1 MKIMKRVISSALL
14 LCMLA
19 ALMSVSAF
27 ALAGDA
33 VELTASRYEVTE
45 GSGET
50 VSFSA
55 KLISTDLSQLDDM
68 PVVWFKNGV
77 QAKEEFT
84 TGGGFSSASFG
95 EGAFNIGTNIV
106 KVQITTFDNTVVTK
120 EVSIVKHEAV
130 KTPVVTLD
138 MTYATVEEGSTV
150 DLLATVDGVQD
161 NTQVSWQSSNPNVA
175 SVMGGTVTGIAPGQ
189 ATITVADLVNGVV
202 QASCVVTVTEAVPSG
217 SVVTISPVVYE
228 LQKNQ
233 SINLRASVSGTGR
246 FDHWYVADNMGSYV
260 TIANTNAANTT
271 LTARATSNIPIR
283 LYAYSDDG
291 ASAYIEFTI
300 TASESLKLEASPA
313 SITYGAMSTVY
324 VVNPYGGEEF
334 TWSITPSA
342 SYGVLARS
350 NNLGSAV
357 ELTAGS
363 LEGRVVVTATS
374 KADTTR
380 SASVTVYVN
389 SEAAYGTASINP
401 NVATWASGKLSFEV
415 YPAFYKAYVD
425 GKLLTANSGYYTY
438 YNNMLT
444 LNPSLLATLSSGEHS
459 LKVYTTSNGSIDGMV
474 YATIYVTKTGT
485 ASSVYGDNTH
495 VRGSSYNL
503 YFTSTEPVRE
513 VYISNQWIDP
523 ANYSIDS
530 TGKYLTLNANFL
542 NQLGYGSYTMK
553 LVTQNG
559 YTETANFRI
568 VTANYAPATGDDS
581 SIGAWMLLLTISCAG
596 AVALIPKRKKSTDL
610 M

>member
-1 MKIMKRVISSALL
+1 MKTMKRVISTALL

-33 VELTASRYEVTE
+33 VELTASQYEVTE
-45 GSGET
+45 GSGEI
-50 VSFSA
+50 VNFSA
-55 KLISTDLSQLDDM
+55 KLISSDLSQLDNM
-68 PVVWFKNGV
+68 PAVWYKNGV
-77 QAKEEFT
+77 QVKEET
-84 TGGGFSSASFG
+84 TMGGGFSSASFG
-95 EGAFNIGTNIV
+95 EGAFNVGANII

-120 EVSIVKHEAV
+120 EVTVVKHEA
-130 KTPVVTLD
+130 PQAMVVTLD
-138 MTYATVEEGSTV
+138 KTYASVDEGSTV
-150 DLLATVDGVQD
+150 DLLATVNGVQD

-175 SVMGGTVTGIAPGQ
+175 SVFEGTVTGVAPGQ
-189 ATITVADLVNGVV
+189 ATIIVADLNNGVEY
-202 QASCVVTVTEAVPSG
+202 ARCVVTVNAVDPG
-217 SVVTISPVVYE
+217 TVVTISPIVYQ

-233 SINLRASVSGTGR
+233 SINIRASVSGTGR

-260 TIANTNAANTT
+260 TINNTNAANTT
-271 LTARATSNIPIR
+271 LTARAATNVPVR

-300 TASESLKLEASPA
+300 VAAESLKLEANPS
-313 SITYGAMSTVY
+313 SINNGQVSTVY
-324 VVNPYGGEEF
+324 VVNPMGGEEF

-357 ELTAGS
+357 ELTAGA

-374 KADTTR
+374 KADSTR
-380 SASVTVYVN
+380 AASVTVYVN
-389 SEAAYGTASINP
+389 SEASYGSAQIIPS
-401 NVATWASGKLSFEV
+401 VATWSSGKLTFEV
-415 YPAFYKAYVD
+415 YPAYYKAYLD

-438 YNNMLT
+438 YGNILT
-444 LNPSLLATLSSGEHS
+444 LNPSLLATLTNGEHT
-459 LKVYTTSNGSIDGMV
+459 LKVYTASGNGMDGLV
-474 YATIYVTKTGT
+474 YATIYVNKAAT

-503 YFTSTEPVRE
+503 YFTSTDPITD

-523 ANYSIDS
+523 ANYSLDS
-530 TGKYLTLNANFL
+530 TGRYLTLNANFL

-553 LVTQNG
+553 LATQNG
-559 YTETANFRI
+559 YTETATFRI
-568 VTANYAPATGDDS
+568 VTANYAPPTGDDS
-581 SIGAWMLLLTISCAG
+581 NIGAWMLLLTVSCAG
-596 AVALIPKRKKSTDL
+596 ALALIPKRKKSTDL

>member
-1 MKIMKRVISSALL
+1 MKTMKRVISTALL

-27 ALAGDA
+27 AADGSVA
-33 VELTASRYEVTE
+33 ISANVYEIEEGSGVTVELTANFTQS
-45 GSGET
+45 
-50 VSFSA
+50 
-55 KLISTDLSQLDDM
+55 DLSQLDNNN
-68 PVVWFKNGV
+68 VVWTKNEYSVDKGP
-77 QAKEEFT
+77 T
-84 TGGGFSSASFG
+84 MGGISTASFS
-95 EGAFNIGTNIV
+95 EGSFNVGVNLV
-106 KVQITTFDNTVVTK
+106 KVAVTAFDGTVYTNEVT
-120 EVSIVKHEAV
+120 IVKHEAP
-130 KTPVVTLD
+130 KAMVVTLD
-138 MTYATVEEGSTV
+138 KTYASVEEGATV
-150 DLLATVDGVQD
+150 DLLATVNGVAD
-161 NTQVSWQSSNPNVA
+161 NTMVSWQSTNPNVA
-175 SVMGGTVTGIAPGQ
+175 SVYCGTVTGVAPGQ
-189 ATITVADLVNGVV
+189 ATIIVADLNNGVEY
-202 QASCVVTVTEAVPSG
+202 ARCVVTVTEAVPAG
-217 SVVTISPVVYE
+217 SVVTISPIVYQ

-260 TIANTNAANTT
+260 TIANTNSANTL
-271 LTARATSNIPIR
+271 LTARAATNVPVR

-300 TASESLKLEASPA
+300 VAAESLKLEASPA
-313 SITYGAMSTVY
+313 SISYGQTSNVY
-324 VVNPYGGEEF
+324 VVNPMGGEEF

-374 KADTTR
+374 KSDTTR
-380 SASVTVYVN
+380 AASVTVYVN
-389 SEAAYGTASINP
+389 SEASYGSASINP
-401 NVATWASGKLSFEV
+401 NVATWSTGKLTFEV

-444 LNPSLLATLSSGEHS
+444 LNPSLLATLTNGEHS
-459 LKVYTTSNGSIDGMV
+459 LKVYTSSGNGMDGLV
-474 YATIYVTKTGT
+474 YATIYVNKAAT

-503 YFTSTEPVRE
+503 YFTSSEPVKD

-523 ANYSIDS
+523 ANYSLDA
-530 TGKYLTLNANFL
+530 TGRYLTLNANFL

-553 LVTQNG
+553 LATQNG

-568 VTANYAPATGDDS
+568 VTANYAPATGDNS
-581 SIGAWMLLLTISCAG
+581 NIGAWVLLLTVSGAG
-596 AVALIPKRKKSTDL
+596 ALALIPRKKNSEL

>member
-1 MKIMKRVISSALL
+1 MKTMKRVISTALL

-27 ALAGDA
+27 AVGGNVTLSAN
-33 VELTASRYEVTE
+33 VYEIEE
-45 GSGET
+45 GSGAT
-50 VSFSA
+50 VNLTANFTRS
-55 KLISTDLSQLDDM
+55 DLSLLDDNNVTWYQNSYSVEKG
-68 PVVWFKNGV
+68 PTVGGV
-77 QAKEEFT
+77 ST
-84 TGGGFSSASFG
+84 ASFA
-95 EGAFNIGTNIV
+95 ESTFNVGINLV
-106 KVQITTFDNTVVTK
+106 KVAVNAGGTVYTSEVT
-120 EVSIVKHEAV
+120 IVKHEAP
-130 KTPVVTLD
+130 KAMVVSLD
-138 MTYATVEEGSTV
+138 KTYASVEEGSTV
-150 DLLATVDGVQD
+150 DLQATVNGVQD
-161 NTQVSWQSSNPNVA
+161 NTMVSWQSTNPNVA

-189 ATITVADLVNGVV
+189 ATIIVADLNNGVEY
-202 QASCVVTVTEAVPSG
+202 ARCVVTVTEAIPAG
-217 SVVTISPVVYE
+217 SVVTISPIVYE

-260 TIANTNAANTT
+260 TIANTNSANTL
-271 LTARATSNIPIR
+271 LTARAATNVPVR

-300 TASESLKLEASPA
+300 VAAESLKLEASPA
-313 SITYGAMSTVY
+313 SISYGQMSSVY
-324 VVNPYGGEEF
+324 VVNPMGGEEF

-363 LEGRVVVTATS
+363 VEGRVVVTATS
-374 KADTTR
+374 KSDTTR
-380 SASVTVYVN
+380 AASVTVYVN
-389 SEAAYGTASINP
+389 SEASYGSASIKP
-401 NVATWASGKLSFEV
+401 NVATWSTGKLSFEV
-415 YPAFYKAYVD
+415 YPAYYKAYID
-425 GKLLTANSGYYTY
+425 GKLLTPQSGYYTY

-444 LNPSLLATLSSGEHS
+444 LNPSLLATLTNGEHS
-459 LKVYTTSNGSIDGMV
+459 LKVYTSSGGGIDGLV
-474 YATIYVTKTGT
+474 YATIYVNKAGT

-503 YFTSTEPVRE
+503 YFTSTDPVRD

-523 ANYSIDS
+523 ANYTLDS
-530 TGKYLTLNANFL
+530 TGRYLTLNANFL

-553 LVTQNG
+553 LATQNG

-581 SIGAWMLLLTISCAG
+581 NIGAWMLLLTVSCAG
-596 AVALIPKRKKSTDL
+596 ALVLIPKKKSSEL

>member
-1 MKIMKRVISSALL
+1 MKTMKRVISTALL

-27 ALAGDA
+27 ALAGDY

-45 GSGET
+45 GSGEI
-50 VSFSA
+50 VDLSA
-55 KLISTDLSQLDDM
+55 KLNSSDLSQLDNM

-77 QAKEEFT
+77 QAKEET
-84 TGGGFSSASFG
+84 TMGGGFSSASFG
-95 EGAFNIGTNIV
+95 EGAFNVGTNII
-106 KVQITTFDNTVVTK
+106 KVQVTTFDNMVVTK
-120 EVSIVKHEAV
+120 EVSIVKHEAP
-130 KTPVVTLD
+130 KAMVVTLD
-138 MTYATVEEGSTV
+138 KTYATVDEGSTV
-150 DLLATVDGVQD
+150 DLLATVNGVED

-175 SVMGGTVTGIAPGQ
+175 SVVNGTVTGVAPGQ
-189 ATITVADLVNGVV
+189 ATIIVADLNNGVEY
-202 QASCVVTVTEAVPSG
+202 ARCVVTVNAVDPG
-217 SVVTISPVVYE
+217 TVVTISPIVYD

-233 SINLRASVSGTGR
+233 SINIRASVSGTGR

-271 LTARATSNIPIR
+271 LTARATTNVPVR

-300 TASESLKLEASPA
+300 SAAESLKLEANPA
-313 SITYGAMSTVY
+313 SINNGQISTVY
-324 VVNPYGGEEF
+324 VVNPMGGEEF

-350 NNLGSAV
+350 NNLGTAV
-357 ELTAGS
+357 ELTAGA

-380 SASVTVYVN
+380 AASVTVYVN
-389 SEAAYGTASINP
+389 SEASYGTAQIVP
-401 NVATWASGKLSFEV
+401 AVATWSSGKLTFEV
-415 YPAFYKAYVD
+415 YPAYYKAYLD

-438 YNNMLT
+438 YGNILT
-444 LNPSLLATLSSGEHS
+444 LNPSLLATLTNGEHS
-459 LKVYTTSNGSIDGMV
+459 LKVYTASGNGMDGLV
-474 YATIYVTKTGT
+474 YATIYVNKVGS

-503 YFTSTEPVRE
+503 YFTSTDPIKD

-523 ANYSIDS
+523 ANYSLDAS
-530 TGKYLTLNANFL
+530 GRYLTLNSNFL

-553 LVTQNG
+553 LATQNG

-568 VTANYAPATGDDS
+568 VTANYAPPTGDDS
-581 SIGAWMLLLTISCAG
+581 NIGAWMLLLTVSCAG
-596 AVALIPKRKKSTDL
+596 AVVLIPKRKKSTDIV
-610 M
+610 